1 MIQISQLMKLNI
13 IKFKSTF
20 FLILISFSYLSFSQN
35 NDKLTLGAD
44 QIEFFIDDLK
54 GKNVAIVAN
63 QTSKIK
69 SNKKHVHIID
79 SLLSLNINVKKV
91 FSPEHGFRGIADAGE
106 KVEDGIDL
114 KTGLP
119 IISLHGS
126 NKKPTI
132 NQMKDID
139 VVIFDIQDVGVRFY
153 TYIST
158 LHLVM
163 EAVAENNKKLIIL
176 DRPNPNGHYIDGPIL
191 ENNFKSFVGMHPIP
205 IVHGM
210 TIGELGI
217 MINKEGWL
225 KNKINCDLKVIPI
238 ENYDRNIIYD
248 LPEKPS
254 PNLPNK
260 KSINLY
266 PSLCLFEQTPISI
279 GRGTEMQFQI
289 IGNPDWKKTDFK
301 FRPKSMS
308 GAKSPKHLNEI
319 CNGIDLR
326 NSPLLNEINLEWIIY
341 AYNKSKNKTSF
352 FRSGFNRLA
361 GNDKLK
367 EQIINGLSE
376 KEIKLS
382 WKKGIENFK
391 SIRSKYL
398 LYK

>member
-1 MIQISQLMKLNI
+1 MKLNI

-308 GAKSPKHLNEI
+308 GAKSPKHLNKI

-326 NSPLLNEINLEWIIY
+326 NYPLLNEINLEWIIY

-398 LYK
+398 LYN

>member
-1 MIQISQLMKLNI
+1 MKLNI

-301 FRPKSMS
+301 FKPKSMS

-382 WKKGIENFK
+382 WKKGIEDFK

-398 LYK
+398 LYN

>member
-1 MIQISQLMKLNI
+1 MKLNI

-69 SNKKHVHIID
+69 SDKRHVHIID

-301 FRPKSMS
+301 FKPKSMS

>member
-301 FRPKSMS
+301 FKPKSMS

>member
-1 MIQISQLMKLNI
+1 MKLNI

-225 KNKINCDLKVIPI
+225 KNKIKCDLKVIPI

-301 FRPKSMS
+301 FKPKSMS

-398 LYK
+398 LYN

>member
-1 MIQISQLMKLNI
+1 MKLNI

-20 FLILISFSYLSFSQN
+20 FLILICFSYLSFSQN
-35 NDKLTLGAD
+35 KDQLTLGAD
-44 QIEFFIDDLK
+44 QIELFIDDLK
-54 GKNVAIVAN
+54 GKNIAIVAN

-69 SNKKHVHIID
+69 SDKKYVHIID
-79 SLLSLNINVKKV
+79 SLLSLNINIKKV

-126 NKKPTI
+126 NKKPTTD
-132 NQMKDID
+132 QMKNID

-163 EAVAENNKKLIIL
+163 EAVAENNKRLIIL

-191 ENNFKSFVGMHPIP
+191 EDKFKSFVGMHPIP

-289 IGNPDWKKTDFK
+289 IGNPDWKKTNFN

-308 GAKSPKHLNEI
+308 GAKSPKHLNKI

-326 NSPLLNEINLEWIIY
+326 NYPLLSEINLEWIIY
-341 AYNKSKNKTSF
+341 AYNKSKNKASF

-382 WKKGIENFK
+382 WKKGIEDFK

-398 LYK
+398 LYN

>member
-225 KNKINCDLKVIPI
+225 KNKIKCDLKVIPI

-301 FRPKSMS
+301 FKPKSMS

-398 LYK
+398 LYN

>member
-225 KNKINCDLKVIPI
+225 KNKIKCDLKVIPI

-301 FRPKSMS
+301 FKPKSMS

>member
-301 FRPKSMS
+301 FKPKSMS

-398 LYK
+398 LYN

>member
-1 MIQISQLMKLNI
+1 MKLNI

-225 KNKINCDLKVIPI
+225 KNKIKCDLKVIPI

-308 GAKSPKHLNEI
+308 GAKSPKHLNKI

-326 NSPLLNEINLEWIIY
+326 NYPLLNEINLEWIIY

>member
-225 KNKINCDLKVIPI
+225 KNKIKCDLKVIPI
-238 ENYDRNIIYD
+238 ENYDRNVIYD

-301 FRPKSMS
+301 FKPKSMS

>member
-1 MIQISQLMKLNI
+1 M
-13 IKFKSTF
+13 
-20 FLILISFSYLSFSQN
+20 ILISFSYLSFSQN

-301 FRPKSMS
+301 FKPKSMS

-398 LYK
+398 LYN

>member
-106 KVEDGIDL
+106 KVEDGVDL

-301 FRPKSMS
+301 FKPKSMS

>member
-1 MIQISQLMKLNI
+1 MKLNI

-20 FLILISFSYLSFSQN
+20 FLILICFSYLSFSQN
-35 NDKLTLGAD
+35 KDELKLGAD
-44 QIEFFIDDLK
+44 QIKLFINDLK

-69 SNKKHVHIID
+69 SDKKYVHIID
-79 SLLSLNINVKKV
+79 SLLSLNINIKKV

-114 KTGLP
+114 KTGLT

-126 NKKPTI
+126 NKKPTTD
-132 NQMKDID
+132 QMKDID
-139 VVIFDIQDVGVRFY
+139 VIIFDIQDVGVRFY

-163 EAVAENNKKLIIL
+163 EAVAESNKRLIIL

-191 ENNFKSFVGMHPIP
+191 EDKFKSFVGMHPVP

-210 TIGELGI
+210 TIGEFGI
-217 MINKEGWL
+217 MINNEGWL

-238 ENYDRNIIYD
+238 KNYDRNIIYD
-248 LPEKPS
+248 LPVKPS

-266 PSLCLFEQTPISI
+266 PSLCFFEQTPISI

-289 IGNPDWKKTDFK
+289 MGNPNWEKTDFK
-301 FRPKSMS
+301 FRPRSMS
-308 GAKSPKHLNEI
+308 GAKSPKHLNKI

-326 NSPLLNEINLEWIIY
+326 NHPYLNEINLEWIIY
-341 AYNKSKNKTSF
+341 AYNKSKNKSSF

-361 GNDKLK
+361 GNDKLQN
-367 EQIINGLSE
+367 QIINGINE
-376 KEIKLS
+376 EEIKLS

-391 SIRSKYL
+391 TIRSKYL
-398 LYK
+398 LYN

>member
-44 QIEFFIDDLK
+44 QIEFFLDDLK

-301 FRPKSMS
+301 FKPKSMS

>member
-44 QIEFFIDDLK
+44 QIEFFLDDLK

-238 ENYDRNIIYD
+238 ENYDRNIIY
-248 LPEKPS
+248 
-254 PNLPNK
+254 NLNY
-260 KSINLY
+260 SC
-266 PSLCLFEQTPISI
+266 SFIS
-279 GRGTEMQFQI
+279 
-289 IGNPDWKKTDFK
+289 
-301 FRPKSMS
+301 SV
-308 GAKSPKHLNEI
+308 
-319 CNGIDLR
+319 
-326 NSPLLNEINLEWIIY
+326 
-341 AYNKSKNKTSF
+341 
-352 FRSGFNRLA
+352 
-361 GNDKLK
+361 
-367 EQIINGLSE
+367 NGL
-376 KEIKLS
+376 
-382 WKKGIENFK
+382 
-391 SIRSKYL
+391 
-398 LYK
+398 

>member
-1 MIQISQLMKLNI
+1 MKLNI

-301 FRPKSMS
+301 FKPKSMS

-376 KEIKLS
+376 KEIK
-382 WKKGIENFK
+382 
-391 SIRSKYL
+391 
-398 LYK
+398 

>member
-1 MIQISQLMKLNI
+1 MKLNI

-301 FRPKSMS
+301 FKPKSMS

>member
-1 MIQISQLMKLNI
+1 MKLNI

-301 FRPKSMS
+301 FKPKSMS

-398 LYK
+398 LYN

>member
-1 MIQISQLMKLNI
+1 MKLNI

-289 IGNPDWKKTDFK
+289 IGNPDWKKTNFN

-308 GAKSPKHLNEI
+308 GAKSPKHLNKI

-326 NSPLLNEINLEWIIY
+326 NYPLLNEINLEWIIY

-391 SIRSKYL
+391 SIRLKYL
-398 LYK
+398 LYN

>member
-1 MIQISQLMKLNI
+1 MKLNI

-301 FRPKSMS
+301 FKPKSMS

-391 SIRSKYL
+391 SIRLKYL
-398 LYK
+398 LYN

>member
-1 MIQISQLMKLNI
+1 M
-13 IKFKSTF
+13 
-20 FLILISFSYLSFSQN
+20 ILISFSYLSFSQN

-301 FRPKSMS
+301 FKPKSMS

>member
-225 KNKINCDLKVIPI
+225 KNKIKCDLKVIPI

-301 FRPKSMS
+301 FKPKSMS

-391 SIRSKYL
+391 SIR
-398 LYK
+398 

>member
-44 QIEFFIDDLK
+44 QIEFFLDDLK

-69 SNKKHVHIID
+69 SDKRHVHIID
-79 SLLSLNINVKKV
+79 SLLSLNINIKKV

-225 KNKINCDLKVIPI
+225 KNKIKCDLKVIPI

-308 GAKSPKHLNEI
+308 GAKSPKHLNKI

-326 NSPLLNEINLEWIIY
+326 NYPLLNEINLEWIIY

-391 SIRSKYL
+391 SIRLKYL
-398 LYK
+398 LYN

>member
-1 MIQISQLMKLNI
+1 M
-13 IKFKSTF
+13 
-20 FLILISFSYLSFSQN
+20 ILISFSYLSFSQN

>member
-44 QIEFFIDDLK
+44 QIDFFIDDLK

-69 SNKKHVHIID
+69 SDNRHVHIID
-79 SLLSLNINVKKV
+79 SLLSLNINIKKV

-132 NQMKDID
+132 NQMKDLD

-289 IGNPDWKKTDFK
+289 IGNPDWKKTNFN

-308 GAKSPKHLNEI
+308 GAKSPKHLNKI

-326 NSPLLNEINLEWIIY
+326 NYPLLSEINLEWIIY
-341 AYNKSKNKTSF
+341 AYNKSKNKASF

-382 WKKGIENFK
+382 WKKGIEDFK

-398 LYK
+398 LYN

>member
-20 FLILISFSYLSFSQN
+20 FLILICFSYLSFSQN
-35 NDKLTLGAD
+35 KDQLTLGAD
-44 QIEFFIDDLK
+44 QIELFIDDLK
-54 GKNVAIVAN
+54 GKNIAIVAN

-69 SNKKHVHIID
+69 SDKKYVHIID
-79 SLLSLNINVKKV
+79 SLLSLNINIKKV

-132 NQMKDID
+132 NQMKDLD

-289 IGNPDWKKTDFK
+289 IGNPDWKKTNFN

-308 GAKSPKHLNEI
+308 GAKSPKHLNKI

-326 NSPLLNEINLEWIIY
+326 NYPLLSEINLEWIIY
-341 AYNKSKNKTSF
+341 AYNKSKNKASF

-382 WKKGIENFK
+382 WKKGIEDFK

-398 LYK
+398 LYN

>member
-1 MIQISQLMKLNI
+1 MKLNI

-44 QIEFFIDDLK
+44 QIEFFLDDLK

-69 SNKKHVHIID
+69 SDKRHVHIID
-79 SLLSLNINVKKV
+79 SLLSLNINIKKV

-225 KNKINCDLKVIPI
+225 KNKIKCDLKVIPI

-308 GAKSPKHLNEI
+308 GAKSPKHLNKI

-326 NSPLLNEINLEWIIY
+326 NYPLLNEINLEWIIY

-391 SIRSKYL
+391 SIRLKYL
-398 LYK
+398 LYN

>member
-20 FLILISFSYLSFSQN
+20 FLILICFSYLSFSQN
-35 NDKLTLGAD
+35 NNQLTLGAD
-44 QIEFFIDDLK
+44 QIELFIDDLK

-69 SNKKHVHIID
+69 SDKKYIHIID
-79 SLLSLNINVKKV
+79 SLLILNINIKKV

-126 NKKPTI
+126 NKKPTSDQI
-132 NQMKDID
+132 KDID

-163 EAVAENNKKLIIL
+163 EAVAENNKRLIIL

-191 ENNFKSFVGMHPIP
+191 EDKFKSFVGMHPVP

-210 TIGELGI
+210 TIGEFGM
-217 MINKEGWL
+217 MINNEGWL

-238 ENYDRNIIYD
+238 KNYDRTIIYE
-248 LPEKPS
+248 LPVKPS

-266 PSLCLFEQTPISI
+266 PSLCFFEQTPISI

-289 IGNPDWKKTDFK
+289 MGNPNWRKTGFK
-301 FRPKSMS
+301 FKPQSMS
-308 GAKSPKHLNEI
+308 GAKSPKHLNQI

-326 NSPLLNEINLEWIIY
+326 NHPCLKEINLEWIIY
-341 AYNKSKNKTSF
+341 AYNKSKNKSSF

-361 GNDKLK
+361 GNDKLQN
-367 EQIINGLSE
+367 QIINGISE
-376 KEIKLS
+376 EEIKLS

-391 SIRSKYL
+391 TIRSKYL
-398 LYK
+398 LYN

>member
-20 FLILISFSYLSFSQN
+20 FLILICSSYFSFSQN
-35 NDKLTLGAD
+35 RDQLTLGAEK
-44 QIEFFIDDLK
+44 IELFIDDLK

-69 SNKKHVHIID
+69 SDKEYIHIID
-79 SLLSLNINVKKV
+79 SLLSLNINIKKV
-91 FSPEHGFRGIADAGE
+91 FSPEHGFRGDADAGE
-106 KVEDGIDL
+106 KVEDGIDI

-132 NQMKDID
+132 AQMKDID
-139 VVIFDIQDVGVRFY
+139 IVIFDIQDVGVRFY

-163 EAVAENNKKLIIL
+163 EAVAESNKRLIIL

-191 ENNFKSFVGMHPIP
+191 EDKFKSFVGMHPVP

-210 TIGELGI
+210 TIGEFGI
-217 MINKEGWL
+217 MINNEGWL
-225 KNKINCDLKVIPI
+225 KNKINCDLKIIKI
-238 ENYDRNIIYD
+238 ENYDRKLIYN
-248 LPEKPS
+248 LPIKPS

-260 KSINLY
+260 TSINLY
-266 PSLCLFEQTPISI
+266 PSLCFFEQTPISI

-289 IGNPDWKKTDFK
+289 MGNPNWEKTDFK
-301 FRPKSMS
+301 FIPKSMS
-308 GAKSPKHLNEI
+308 GAKSPKHLNKI

-326 NSPLLNEINLEWIIY
+326 NHPYLKEINLEWIIY
-341 AYNKSKNKTSF
+341 AYNKSKNKSSF
-352 FRSGFNRLA
+352 FRNGFNRLA
-361 GNDKLK
+361 GNEKLQN
-367 EQIINGLSE
+367 QIINGISE
-376 KEIKLS
+376 EEIKLS
-382 WKKGIENFK
+382 WKKGIEKFK
-391 SIRSKYL
+391 TIRSKYL
-398 LYK
+398 LYN